1 MLQRF
6 MRSRFVRELDAG
18 PIVEFAIIAPV
29 LVLMLIGV
37 IELAWAFN
45 TRNTYVTA
53 VREGARF
60 AAVQVAP
67 TGNPCTDHLAAIRT
81 VVRSRVT
88 AGVDAVPDANIT
100 CAFASGNVTVRIVNQ
115 PYVSR
120 TRVSLPRFLSQAITL
135 NATAT
140 FRWERAS

>member
-1 MLQRF
+1 

-67 TGNPCTDHLAAIRT
+67 TTNNPCTDHLAAIRT
-81 VVRSRVT
+81 VVRSRIT
-88 AGVDAVPDANIT
+88 AGVDVVPDGNIT
-100 CAFASGNVTVRIVNQ
+100 CTFSGGNVTVRIVNQ
-115 PYVSR
+115 AYVSR
-120 TRVSLPRFLSQAITL
+120 TRVSLPRFLSRAITL

-140 FRWERAS
+140 FRWERSS